1 MKISELLK
9 QYKEQQKQKR
19 KLSFKHFAEDEI
31 QIREFEGE
39 YYFAFRGI
47 PLFRVDTF
55 SKYDLNNS
63 KSKSFP
69 IVSLNI
75 FLTCF
80 SLHPIMSYSKCSGIL

>member
-55 SKYDLNNS
+55 SKYDLNNRLQDARQ
-63 KSKSFP
+63 
-69 IVSLNI
+69 VYMR
-75 FLTCF
+75 F
-80 SLHPIMSYSKCSGIL
+80 SEQQDLRRWQIYYQ